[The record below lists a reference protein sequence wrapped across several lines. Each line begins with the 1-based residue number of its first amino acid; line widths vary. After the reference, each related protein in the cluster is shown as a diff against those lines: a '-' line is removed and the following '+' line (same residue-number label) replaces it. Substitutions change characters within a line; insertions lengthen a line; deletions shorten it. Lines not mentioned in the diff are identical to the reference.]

1 MWDKMLVMA
10 ALRLKICALQKVKR
24 VSTDNEIIR
33 EKITSIIYEFL
44 LLVDQTKEELK
55 MNGWIHMPEYSEEN
69 VYYKLLRGKYEA
81 FIYNNLGALSPWQF
95 SEFFFTRAIYSL
107 LGFTRQAKHIDDKIV
122 MFNAKKQ
129 ATNDPNAAAS
139 FVLLQSTKNMY
150 EDMLRANGISSEE
163 TIPLVVLKLGDSS

>member
-81 FIYNNLGALSPWQF
+81 FIYNN
-95 SEFFFTRAIYSL
+95 FFLPVPS
-107 LGFTRQAKHIDDKIV
+107 IV
-122 MFNAKKQ
+122 YLDLHGRPSIL
-129 ATNDPNAAAS
+129 T
-139 FVLLQSTKNMY
+139 TK
-150 EDMLRANGISSEE
+150 L
-163 TIPLVVLKLGDSS
+163 